1 MHCVS
6 EKKGIPSHKDEEGPI
21 SGLGLQLEPSLRFR
35 LRLGFSLQNG
45 QALGSQGQGLCKVGY
60 RFIDGS

>member
-1 MHCVS
+1 MVRNVHCVS

-35 LRLGFSLQNG
+35 LRLGFSFR
-45 QALGSQGQGLCKVGY
+45 KVGY
-60 RFIDGS
+60 RVREAQSLRVMSL